1 MKSYEKY
8 IDTHIQW
15 LHDIPSHWEIIRN
28 KDFISEKREK
38 SIDGKEDL
46 LSVSQYSGIK
56 PKGTSDGNKI
66 GMSRAESLVGYK
78 VVKNDDFVMNIMLAW
93 NGSQAVSRY
102 NGVVSPA
109 YCVFQIADRY
119 NPWFYHYLFRTE
131 IYKAIFKRN
140 STGVI
145 ESRLRLYPNK
155 FFSLFSLCPPR
166 SEQDQIVKFL
176 DSKIYKINKFIK
188 AKKREIELL
197 NEQKQTEINRAVT
210 KGLNPNATIK
220 HSGIEWL
227 GEIPEH
233 WKLKR
238 IKNVLV
244 ELEERS
250 IQGDEEP
257 LSMSQKYGIIK
268 SSELSIPNSAS
279 TYVGGKIAHKNNL
292 VFNKLKAHLGVFS
305 VSKYEGVVSPDY
317 AVYSVIHQDSV
328 EFLEKLFK
336 TKEYIQQFIR
346 HSRGIAPGLRR
357 LYTFDLFNIKI
368 AIPELSEQ
376 LSIIDHISN
385 LEAKISFAIDRIESQ
400 IKLVQEYKSS
410 LISDTVTGRVDVRNI
425 KIDHGFELNQPALI
439 EEDVEEEQSIDEQ

>member
-1 MKSYEKY
+1 M
-8 IDTHIQW
+8 
-15 LHDIPSHWEIIRN
+15 
-28 KDFISEKREK
+28 
-38 SIDGKEDL
+38 
-46 LSVSQYSGIK
+46 
-56 PKGTSDGNKI
+56 
-66 GMSRAESLVGYK
+66 
-78 VVKNDDFVMNIMLAW
+78 
-93 NGSQAVSRY
+93 
-102 NGVVSPA
+102 
-109 YCVFQIADRY
+109 
-119 NPWFYHYLFRTE
+119 
-131 IYKAIFKRN
+131 
-140 STGVI
+140 
-145 ESRLRLYPNK
+145 
-155 FFSLFSLCPPR
+155 PPR